1 MPRLTSLKSLYRLSS
16 RSSSFLPAANVIPS
30 SSFQWGQRHTRSV
43 ETMASSKLKAAEHL
57 KGLEGSVWV
66 EFVKLTTEEKAI
78 NLGQG
83 FPDFAPPNSVTQ
95 ALTEILAPGSNPL
108 MNQYTRSYGHARLV
122 NAIAAMYSKFIG
134 REVDPMTGVLVS
146 VGAYGSLYYAINS
159 HVNPGDEVIIIEPF
173 FDCYEPMV
181 RMARGVP
188 RFIPLR
194 PKNEGVTST
203 RDFYLDKE
211 ELKGLFNKKTKAI
224 IVNNPNNPLGKIF
237 SEEELTVIAD
247 LCKEHDVMCI
257 SDEVYEHLVYSGN
270 KFTRMASLPGMW
282 DRTITVCSAGKI
294 FSATGWKLGW
304 SIGPQHLI
312 KNSQTLHQNCVYNCP
327 TLIQEAVARGLEL
340 EFSRLG
346 QPECYF
352 LELPRELEE
361 KRNKMEKVLKESS
374 FIPIIPE
381 GGYFMMAK
389 YGHLGVDVSAYGDGP
404 QDYKMVRYLTKTQGV
419 ATIPCSA
426 FYSAEHKSL
435 GEPYIRFC
443 FIKEDC
449 TIDKAAEKLK
459 AFSKSLKA

>member
-1 MPRLTSLKSLYRLSS
+1 MPRLASLQSLYRLC
-16 RSSSFLPAANVIPS
+16 RSSSYLPVASITQAS
-30 SSFQWGQRHTRSV
+30 SCYQQHIRSL
-43 ETMASSKLKAAEHL
+43 ETMASDKLKAAEHL

-66 EFVKLTTEEKAI
+66 EFVKLATEEKAI

-95 ALTEILAPGSNPL
+95 ALTEIIAPGSNPL
-108 MNQYTRSYGHARLV
+108 MSQYTRSYGHARLV
-122 NAIAAMYSKFIG
+122 NAIAAMYTKFMG

-188 RFIPLR
+188 RFIALKPTNN
-194 PKNEGVTST
+194 KEGVSST
-203 RDFYLDKE
+203 KDFTLDSN
-211 ELKGLFNKKTKAI
+211 ELRGLFNSKTKAI
-224 IVNNPNNPLGKIF
+224 IINNPNNPLGKLF
-237 SEEELTVIAD
+237 TREELTEIAD
-247 LCKEHDVMCI
+247 LCKEHDVICI
-257 SDEVYEHLVYSGN
+257 SDEVYEHLVYDDN
-270 KFTRMASLPGMW
+270 KFTRIATLPGMW

-312 KNSQTLHQNCVYNCP
+312 KNCQTLHQNCVYTCP
-327 TLIQEAVARGLEL
+327 TLIQEAVARGLEI

-352 LELPRELEE
+352 LELPRELQE
-361 KRNKMEKVLKESS
+361 KRDKMAKILRECNLT
-374 FIPIIPE
+374 PIIPD
-381 GGYFMMAK
+381 GGYFMMAQ
-389 YGHLGVDVSAYGDGP
+389 YGHLGVDVSQYGDGP
-404 QDYKMVRYLTKTQGV
+404 EDYKMVRYLTKTQGV

-426 FYSAEHKSL
+426 FYSADHKSL

-443 FIKEDC
+443 FIKDDC

>member
-1 MPRLTSLKSLYRLSS
+1 MPRLSTVQSLYRLC
-16 RSSSFLPAANVIPS
+16 RSSSHVPVAAAAVPFAPI
-30 SSFQWGQRHTRSV
+30 QWNYSQRRSV
-43 ETMASSKLKAAEHL
+43 ETMASGKLKAADHL

-66 EFVKLTTEEKAI
+66 EFGKLATETKAI

-95 ALTEILAPGSNPL
+95 ALTEIIAPGSNPL
-108 MNQYTRSYGHARLV
+108 MSQYTRSYGHARLV
-122 NAIAAMYSKFIG
+122 NAIAALYSKFMG
-134 REVDPMTGVLVS
+134 REVDPMNGVLVS

-194 PKNEGVTST
+194 PKNDGVTST
-203 RDFYLDKE
+203 KDFYLDTD
-211 ELKGLFNKKTKAI
+211 ELKSLFNEKTKAI
-224 IVNNPNNPLGKIF
+224 IINNPNNPLGKIF
-237 SEEELTVIAD
+237 SAEELTIVAD
-247 LCKEHDVMCI
+247 LCKQHDVLCI

-270 KFTRMASLPGMW
+270 TFTRMATLPDMW

-304 SIGPQHLI
+304 SMGPPHLI
-312 KNSQTLHQNCVYNCP
+312 RNSATLHQNCVYTCP

-352 LELPRELEE
+352 LELPRELEV
-361 KRNKMEKVLKESS
+361 KRDKIAKILRECNL
-374 FIPIIPE
+374 IPIIPE
-381 GGYFMMAK
+381 GGYFMSAK
-389 YGHLGVDVSAYGDGP
+389 YRHLGVDVSEHGDGP
-404 QDYKMVRYLTKTQGV
+404 QDYKMVRYLMKTQGV

-426 FYSAEHKSL
+426 FYNEGHKSL
-435 GEPYIRFC
+435 GELYIRFC
-443 FIKEDC
+443 FIKDDC
-449 TIDKAAEKLK
+449 TIDKAAEKLR
-459 AFSKSLKA
+459 AWSKSLQA

>member
-1 MPRLTSLKSLYRLSS
+1 MPRLTTPVLQSLHRLC
-16 RSSSFLPAANVIPS
+16 RSASHLPIATASPS
-30 SSFQWGQRHTRSV
+30 HPSCQQPRRTV
-43 ETMASSKLKAAEHL
+43 ETMATGRLQTAEHL
-57 KGLEGSVWV
+57 RGLEGSVWV
-66 EFVKLTTEEKAI
+66 EFGKLATEAKAI

-83 FPDFAPPNSVTQ
+83 FPDFAPPNPVTE
-95 ALTEILAPGSNPL
+95 ALTDILKPSSNPL
-108 MNQYTRSYGHARLV
+108 MNQYTRSYGHIRLV
-122 NAIAAMYSKFIG
+122 NAIAALYSKFLG
-134 REVDPMTGVLVS
+134 REVDPMNGVLVS

-159 HVNPGDEVIIIEPF
+159 HFNPGDECIIIEPF

-194 PKNEGVTST
+194 PKHDKVTST
-203 RDFYLDKE
+203 RDFYLDTD
-211 ELKGLFNKKTKAI
+211 ELKSLFNEKTKAI

-237 SEEELTVIAD
+237 SKEELTVIAD

-270 KFTRMASLPGMW
+270 EFTRMATLPGMW

-304 SIGPQHLI
+304 SIGPPHLI
-312 KNSQTLHQNCVYNCP
+312 KNCQTLHQNCVYTCP

-346 QPECYF
+346 QPDCYF

-361 KRNKMEKVLKESS
+361 KREKISKLLKECNL
-374 FIPIIPE
+374 IPIMPE

-389 YGHLGVDVSAYGDGP
+389 YGHLGVDVSEFGDGP
-404 QDYKMVRYLTKTQGV
+404 EDYKFVRFLTKTQGV

-426 FYSAEHKSL
+426 FYSKEHKSL

-443 FIKEDC
+443 FIKDDC
-449 TIDKAAEKLK
+449 TIEKAAEKLK
-459 AFSKSLKA
+459 TFSNSLKA

>member
-1 MPRLTSLKSLYRLSS
+1 MPRLASLQSLYRLC
-16 RSSSFLPAANVIPS
+16 RSSSYLPVASVTQAS
-30 SSFQWGQRHTRSV
+30 SCYQQHIRSL
-43 ETMASSKLKAAEHL
+43 ETMASDKLKAAEHL

-66 EFVKLTTEEKAI
+66 EFVKLATEEKAI

-95 ALTEILAPGSNPL
+95 ALTEIIAPGSNPL
-108 MNQYTRSYGHARLV
+108 MSQYTRSYGHARLV
-122 NAIAAMYSKFIG
+122 NAIAAMYTKFMG

-188 RFIPLR
+188 RFIALKPTN
-194 PKNEGVTST
+194 KKEGVTST
-203 RDFYLDKE
+203 KDFTLDIN
-211 ELKGLFNKKTKAI
+211 ELRGLFNSKTKAI
-224 IVNNPNNPLGKIF
+224 IVNNPNNPLGKLF
-237 SEEELTVIAD
+237 TREELTEIAD
-247 LCKEHDVMCI
+247 LCKEHDVICI
-257 SDEVYEHLVYSGN
+257 SDEVYEHLVYDDN
-270 KFTRMASLPGMW
+270 KFTRIATLPDMW

-312 KNSQTLHQNCVYNCP
+312 KNCQTLHQNCVYTCP
-327 TLIQEAVARGLEL
+327 TLIQEAVARGLEI

-352 LELPRELEE
+352 LELPRELQE
-361 KRNKMEKVLKESS
+361 KRDKMAKILRECNLT
-374 FIPIIPE
+374 PIIPD
-381 GGYFMMAK
+381 GGYFMMAQ
-389 YGHLGVDVSAYGDGP
+389 YGHLGVDVSQYGDGP

-426 FYSAEHKSL
+426 FYSADHKSL

-443 FIKEDC
+443 FIKDDC

>member
-1 MPRLTSLKSLYRLSS
+1 MPRLASLQSLYRLC
-16 RSSSFLPAANVIPS
+16 RSSSYLPVASVTQAS
-30 SSFQWGQRHTRSV
+30 SCYQQHIRSL
-43 ETMASSKLKAAEHL
+43 ETMASDKLKAAEHL

-66 EFVKLTTEEKAI
+66 EFVKLATEEKAI

-95 ALTEILAPGSNPL
+95 ALTEIIAPGSNPL
-108 MNQYTRSYGHARLV
+108 MSQYTRSYGHARLV
-122 NAIAAMYSKFIG
+122 NAIAAMYTKFMG

-188 RFIPLR
+188 RFIALKPTN
-194 PKNEGVTST
+194 KTEGVTST
-203 RDFYLDKE
+203 KDFTLDIN
-211 ELKGLFNKKTKAI
+211 ELRGLFNSKTKAI
-224 IVNNPNNPLGKIF
+224 IVNNPNNPLGKLF
-237 SEEELTVIAD
+237 TREELTEIAD
-247 LCKEHDVMCI
+247 LCKEHDVICI
-257 SDEVYEHLVYSGN
+257 SDEVYEHLVYDDN
-270 KFTRMASLPGMW
+270 KFTRIATLPDMW

-312 KNSQTLHQNCVYNCP
+312 KNCQTLHQNCVYTCP
-327 TLIQEAVARGLEL
+327 TLIQEAVARGLEI

-352 LELPRELEE
+352 LELPRELQE
-361 KRNKMEKVLKESS
+361 KRDKMAKILRECNLT
-374 FIPIIPE
+374 PIIPD
-381 GGYFMMAK
+381 GGYFMMAQ
-389 YGHLGVDVSAYGDGP
+389 YGHLGVDVSQYGDGP

-426 FYSAEHKSL
+426 FYSADHKSL

-443 FIKEDC
+443 FIKDDC